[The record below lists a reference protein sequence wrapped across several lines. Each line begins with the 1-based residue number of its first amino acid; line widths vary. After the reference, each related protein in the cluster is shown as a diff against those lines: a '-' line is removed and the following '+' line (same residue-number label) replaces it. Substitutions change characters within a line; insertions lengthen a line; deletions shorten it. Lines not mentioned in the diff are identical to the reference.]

1 MARAADYPA
10 LAYGYYLSRGIAP
23 RGLYNAGLYAVV
35 LFNLAIGHIDAESV
49 LDRAR
54 IAVPAVR

>member
-23 RGLYNAGLYAVV
+23 RGLYNAGLYAVM
-35 LFNLAIGHIDAESV
+35 LFNLAIGHIDAEASS
-49 LDRAR
+49 
-54 IAVPAVR
+54 IAPG